1 MTDFTDRQKQIIQA
15 SLDLIANYGIHGLTI
30 KNISKK
36 VGISE
41 PAIYRHFDSKIDI
54 LLSIIS
60 VIKEST
66 GVDLSSLID
75 ETQTTINKIRKAFEI
90 RAHRFT
96 KNPSLAAV
104 IFSEEIFEDNSQLS
118 EAIRAIM
125 EESQMKMVKIIL
137 QGQSKGEIVDFI
149 DAEELVLMIIG
160 SFRLLVTKW
169 HLSKNSFDLEMHTE
183 KLINAFEKLI

>member
-1 MTDFTDRQKQIIQA
+1 MADFTDRQKQIIQA

-60 VIKEST
+60 MIKEST
-66 GVDLSSLID
+66 AVDLSNLVD

-104 IFSEEIFEDNSQLS
+104 IFSEEIFENNSQLS

-149 DAEELVLMIIG
+149 DAEVLVLMIIG

>member
-1 MTDFTDRQKQIIQA
+1 MADFTDRQKQIIQA

-60 VIKEST
+60 MIKEST
-66 GVDLSSLID
+66 AVDLSNLVD

-90 RAHRFT
+90 RTHRFT

-104 IFSEEIFEDNSQLS
+104 IFSEEIFENNSQLS

-137 QGQSKGEIVDFI
+137 QGQRKGEIVDFI
-149 DAEELVLMIIG
+149 DAEVLVLMIIG

-169 HLSKNSFDLEMHTE
+169 HLSKNSFDLEMHTG